1 MPDKLLKLALFTSI
15 VALLA
20 GVSVGYIAGNSFSDT
35 SPKNQNENEKDVR
48 TASIDELKNRVSDF
62 VNYNLLKPE
71 VSAEL
76 VDALE
81 EDQFYKFYFSV
92 EKDGSKVADLTLYTT
107 KDGEYL
113 IMNLIEIPENIEK
126 VRVEDTVKSP
136 SGTVNSETEVGFDDE
151 NEPYIGDENAD
162 IVIVGYSS
170 YTCHFSRK
178 FTIETLPKIMENFS
192 VKYVFKDFP
201 IHGEPSIK
209 AHEAAY
215 CAAEQGKYWEYHD
228 ILFERQ
234 SEWKGDLSKL
244 IDYAEL
250 LQLDTD
256 EFKACLDS
264 GKYREEI
271 LKDREE
277 GSKLGVTGTP
287 TLFINGKKIAGAQ
300 PYRVFEEVI
309 KEIQS
314 QK

>member
-1 MPDKLLKLALFTSI
+1 MADKLLKLVLFTSV

-20 GVSVGYIAGNSFSDT
+20 GVSVGYIAGNSASDE
-35 SPKNQNENEKDVR
+35 SPKNEKKVKNV
-48 TASIDELKNRVSDF
+48 SIDELKNRVSDF
-62 VNYNLLKPE
+62 VNYNLLKPG
-71 VSAEL
+71 VKAEL
-76 VDALE
+76 LEASE
-81 EDQFYKFYFSV
+81 EDQFYKFYFSI
-92 EKDGSKVADLTLYTT
+92 EKDGSKVADLNLYTT
-107 KDGEYL
+107 KDGEYVIL
-113 IMNLIEIPENIEK
+113 NLIEIPENIEK
-126 VRVEDTVKSP
+126 VRTDDVVKNP
-136 SGTVNSETEVGFDDE
+136 SGTVRSGSQTGFDDE

-170 YTCHFSRK
+170 YSCPFSKR
-178 FTIETLPKIMENFS
+178 FTVETLPKIMENFS

-201 IHGEPSIK
+201 VHGEPSIK

-234 SEWKGDLSKL
+234 SEWRGDLSKL

-264 GKYREEI
+264 GKYREEV

-277 GSKLGVTGTP
+277 GSKLGVKGTP
-287 TLFINGKKIAGAQ
+287 TLFINGKKIVGAQ
-300 PYRVFEEVI
+300 PYRVFEEAI